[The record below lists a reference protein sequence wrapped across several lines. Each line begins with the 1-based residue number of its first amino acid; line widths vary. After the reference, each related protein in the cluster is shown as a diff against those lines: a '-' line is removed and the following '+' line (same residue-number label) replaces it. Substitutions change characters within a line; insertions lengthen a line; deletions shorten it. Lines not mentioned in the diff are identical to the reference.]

1 MYQAIRDDKNE
12 ELLRKLISEGKIK
25 ADTKNKE
32 GVTPLLLCVDCEF
45 SLVTLKSLVE
55 EHGCSVADHDDQGR
69 TALHFACDLENEE
82 IITFL
87 LEHGA
92 DPEAKDLNGISPMDE
107 SVLVKDWVADRLS
120 E

>member
-1 MYQAIRDDKNE
+1 M
-12 ELLRKLISEGKIK
+12 SEGRIK

-45 SLVTLKSLVE
+45 SLATLKSLVE
-55 EHGCSVADHDDQGR
+55 EHGCSVNDHDDQGR

-87 LEHGA
+87 LENGA
-92 DPEAKDLNGISPMDE
+92 DPLAQDLQKSTPMTE
-107 SVLVKDWVADRLS
+107 SEFVKEWVYSHQSAAV
-120 E
+120 

>member
-45 SLVTLKSLVE
+45 SLATLKSLVE
-55 EHGCSVADHDDQGR
+55 EHGCSVNDHDDQGR
-69 TALHFACDLENEE
+69 TALHFACDLENE
-82 IITFL
+82 
-87 LEHGA
+87 
-92 DPEAKDLNGISPMDE
+92 
-107 SVLVKDWVADRLS
+107 
-120 E
+120 